1 MILPGPRMEPSV
13 VSSTPEQ
20 SPDAASVLESLL
32 RERWSCRAFL
42 PHPVPESTIRRLLTI
57 AQRSPSWCNTQ
68 PWTVRITSGEGTE
81 RFRNELIQHVVATA
95 GEPAPDFTFP
105 QQYTG
110 VRRERR
116 RAQGWQLYAAV
127 GVERGDHEGSL
138 RQTMKNFELFGAPHV
153 AIITIAAELGT
164 FGAVDGGIYVGA
176 WLLAAQALGI
186 AAIPQAA
193 IALQAQFV
201 REHFSIPDD
210 ELVLLGISFGYP
222 DREHPVNQYR
232 TGRAEI
238 DEAYRHIDR

>member
-1 MILPGPRMEPSV
+1 M
-13 VSSTPEQ
+13 SS

-42 PHPVPESTIRRLLTI
+42 PDPVPESDIRRLLTI

-68 PWTVRITSGEGTE
+68 HWTVRITSGEGTE
-81 RFRNELIQHVVATA
+81 RFRDALIQHVIETN
-95 GEPAPDFTFP
+95 GQPAPDFTFP
-105 QQYTG
+105 EQYTG
-110 VRRERR
+110 VRQERR
-116 RAQGWQLYAAV
+116 RAQGWQLYEAV
-127 GVERGDHEGSL
+127 GVERGDREASL
-138 RQTMKNFELFGAPHV
+138 RQSLRNFELFDAPHV

-201 REHFSIPDD
+201 REHFSIPED
-210 ELVLLGISFGYP
+210 ELVMLGISFGYP
-222 DREHPVNQYR
+222 DLDHPVNQYR
-232 TGRAEI
+232 TARADI
-238 DEAYRHIDR
+238 DEAYLRIDH